1 MKIGIIIYS
10 YSGNTLKVAEAIK
23 EQLEHSGIITE
34 INQITAVNDNPSSQ
48 AVTLDSK
55 PNLMDYD
62 GVILATPVRGFQIA
76 PVMKAYLHQI
86 EDCHKQRIY
95 LFVTHHFA
103 LPWLGG
109 TQTIKELRKQLNDK
123 GAVVIGSS
131 IINWSSKKRPAAI
144 VELSNHLAQRK
155 QWK

>member
-23 EQLEHSGIITE
+23 EQLDHSGIITE
-34 INQITAVNDNPSSQ
+34 INQITAINDNPTNQ
-48 AVTLDSK
+48 EVVLDTI

-76 PVMKAYLHQI
+76 PVMKAYLRQLQ
-86 EDCHKQRIY
+86 DCRKQRIY

-109 TQTIKELRKQLNDK
+109 TQTISELRKQLNDK

-131 IINWSSKKRPAAI
+131 IINWSSKKRQNAI
-144 VELSNHLAQRK
+144 IDLASNLAQKK